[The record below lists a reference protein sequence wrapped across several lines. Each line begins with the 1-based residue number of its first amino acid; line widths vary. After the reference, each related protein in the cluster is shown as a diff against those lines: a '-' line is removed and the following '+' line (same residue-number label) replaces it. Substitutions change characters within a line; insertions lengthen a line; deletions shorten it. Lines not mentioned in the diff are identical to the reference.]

1 MDKRHTNT
9 SPFSPTE
16 KRKKKSL
23 LFGAMKSMHNSI
35 NRNIDGFANSVGNA
49 FMSSNS
55 NNSSFQEQRKK
66 QIRPHGTDGMRRIC
80 FFLCS

>member
-1 MDKRHTNT
+1 MDKCRTNT

-23 LFGAMKSMHNSI
+23 LIGAMKSMYNSI

-49 FMSSNS
+49 FMGSNS
-55 NNSSFQEQRKK
+55 NSSSFQEPQKK
-66 QIRPHGTDGMRRIC
+66 AAQAA
-80 FFLCS
+80 